1 MAGLEGPL
9 GIVVI
14 CTLYKL
20 LDGAKN
26 KTLSALEHFV
36 LDGQTDTQSDSLG
49 SLTEPKIQGL

>member
-1 MAGLEGPL
+1 MSDLLLPKIFVMEVVDMAGLEGPL

-36 LDGQTDTQSDSLG
+36 LDGQTD
-49 SLTEPKIQGL
+49 